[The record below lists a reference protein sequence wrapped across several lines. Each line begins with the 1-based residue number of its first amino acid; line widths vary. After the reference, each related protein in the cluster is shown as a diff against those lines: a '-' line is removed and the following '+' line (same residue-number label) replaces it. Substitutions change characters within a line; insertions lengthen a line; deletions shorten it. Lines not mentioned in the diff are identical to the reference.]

1 MDNELRQFKTT
12 SGEEIVCEVMQWTE
26 GYDSEIL
33 IRKAMKLVLHES
45 EEGVKYYSFRP
56 WMVYQEHPEDIIV
69 LNINNIVGIGFPP
82 ETLLAQYHEAVEEMA
97 AMSAARE
104 SEYNKSFE
112 EKVRQIAKRQKRH
125 AKGDKIDEMLQRMDS
140 SGSNVIDMFDPKKV
154 H

>member
-1 MDNELRQFKTT
+1 
-12 SGEEIVCEVMQWTE
+12 MQWTE

-69 LNINNIVGIGFPP
+69 LNINNVVGIGFPP

-104 SEYNKSFE
+104 SEYNKTFE
-112 EKVRQIAKRQKRH
+112 EKVRQIAKRQKR
-125 AKGDKIDEMLQRMDS
+125 AASPDKIDEMLQRMD